1 MKKKS
6 KEEAMSDEKNSN
18 GGNNCEGGCC
28 ESCIFCNI
36 VAGKSPAHKIWE
48 DEDHLAFLSI
58 YPNTLGASVVIPK
71 KHYQSYAFQ
80 IPDDV
85 LSNLTR
91 AAAKVGRLLDAAFED
106 VARTAL
112 IYEGFGIN
120 HVHAKLFPL
129 HHTNQKEW
137 SPIHTDYNKYFERY
151 EGFVSSHEYHGPNP
165 DLAALAERIRSANG
179 RRN

>member
-1 MKKKS
+1 MTN
-6 KEEAMSDEKNSN
+6 NSEN
-18 GGNNCEGGCC
+18 NNCEGGYC
-28 ESCIFCNI
+28 ESCIFCQI

-80 IPDDV
+80 LPDDV
-85 LSNLTR
+85 LSNLTK

-129 HHTNQKEW
+129 HHTTQEEW
-137 SPIHTDYNKYFERY
+137 TPIHTDFNRYFERY

-165 DLAALAERIRSANG
+165 DLAAVAERIRAA
-179 RRN
+179 REKYR